1 MAQPYF
7 HTVRYYE
14 TDKMGITHHSNYL
27 RFMEEARLDFL
38 EQIGYGYQKMESEG
52 LSSPVVAVHI
62 DYKRPTTFNDKICI
76 EVHLQ
81 EVTAARLVIGYTMLL
96 DQETVCTA
104 ISTHCF
110 VDGNGRPVSLKR
122 TNAQLY
128 ELLLSLTESQ
138 K

>member
-7 HTVRYYE
+7 HIVRYYE

-81 EVTAARLVIGYTMLL
+81 DVTTARLVIGYTMLL

-128 ELLLSLTESQ
+128 ELLLSLTENQ